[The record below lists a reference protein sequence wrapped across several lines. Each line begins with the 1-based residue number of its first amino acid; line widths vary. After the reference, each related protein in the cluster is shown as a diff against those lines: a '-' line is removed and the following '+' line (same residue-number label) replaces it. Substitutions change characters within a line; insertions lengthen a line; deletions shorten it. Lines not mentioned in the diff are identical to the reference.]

1 MGQQD
6 QTQATQQAQ
15 ENQCVLNASVALLW
29 FLIDEPPDLR
39 LHAKWLLDDI
49 TMGRVVVHVPDLWL
63 YEVSGGLV
71 KAVHAKRL
79 TLAQAQEA
87 LTRVAGLLTLPNWH
101 LHAHEKGWRY
111 DEVARWAMG
120 GSLSFYDAVY
130 LHLAQKR
137 KASFWTA
144 DRRLYEFL
152 RRTRKGLKVAFHWI
166 GDYSP
171 SQQN

>member
-1 MGQQD
+1 
-6 QTQATQQAQ
+6 
-15 ENQCVLNASVALLW
+15 LNASVALLW

-79 TLAQAQEA
+79 PLAQAQEA

-101 LHAHEKGWRY
+101 LHPHGRDWRY

-120 GSLSFYDAVY
+120 WSLSFYDAVY
-130 LHLAQKR
+130 LHLAQEWQ
-137 KASFWTA
+137 AAFWTA
-144 DRRLYEFL
+144 DRRLYDFL
-152 RRTRKGLKVAFHWI
+152 RRTRKRSKTPFHWI
-166 GDYSP
+166 GDYTP
-171 SQQN
+171 LQQG

>member
-15 ENQCVLNASVALLW
+15 ENRFVLNASVALLW
-29 FLIDEPPDLR
+29 FLIDEPPELR
-39 LHAKWLLDDI
+39 LRAKWLSDDI
-49 TMGRVVVHVPDLWL
+49 ATGLVVVHVPDLWL

-87 LTRVAGLLTLPNWH
+87 LTRVAGLVTLPNWH
-101 LHAHEKGWRY
+101 LHPHGRDWRY

-120 GSLSFYDAVY
+120 WSLSFYDAVY
-130 LHLAQKR
+130 LHLAQEWQ
-137 KASFWTA
+137 AAFWTA
-144 DRRLYEFL
+144 DRRLYDFL
-152 RRTRKGLKVAFHWI
+152 RRTRKRSKTPFHWI
-166 GDYSP
+166 GDYTP
-171 SQQN
+171 LQQG

>member
-15 ENQCVLNASVALLW
+15 ENQFVLNASVALLW

-87 LTRVAGLLTLPNWH
+87 LTRVAGLVTLPNWH
-101 LHAHEKGWRY
+101 LHPHGRDWHY

-120 GSLSFYDAVY
+120 WSLSFYDAVY
-130 LHLAQKR
+130 LHLAQEWQ
-137 KASFWTA
+137 AAFWTA
-144 DRRLYEFL
+144 DRRLYDFL
-152 RRTRKGLKVAFHWI
+152 RRTRKRSKTPFHWI
-166 GDYSP
+166 GDYTP
-171 SQQN
+171 LQQG